1 MEELTAI
8 KTADGRE
15 FKPWASKE
23 TVQEVVQQAV
33 QDPASITAIASDI
46 ASGKSELS
54 ASISAKGVPSTTLD
68 SFSSMATKI
77 RQIPQTVNT
86 GLSDFDQ
93 MVAPNPYIWNVYTV
107 AEDLMKNE
115 LPDYIPTYMSGYK
128 SRYGANSFFVGEYYR
143 GYDSLELTGAD
154 GYLTHDGDFYTIADG
169 TVTHTLPD
177 GTVETYSDTT
187 IIHTWHDTE
196 MTQCNRWVA
205 FFYLNNAY
213 SFTNITS
220 SICPRRVALCGTC
233 NSFIVSGENRL
244 TDVWVIGT
252 LGHFEGGTTGNS
264 WNPAQVI
271 RNYRDHNAGVFY
283 DGANLVSC
291 IMLDLKDINIG
302 TLLQDA
308 DIDTLVLPKLES
320 VNVTGGIL
328 KNNVRTDCNV
338 NIIEAPLLKH
348 ITHTLI
354 YLSSQKGTFMDKANS
369 FKMDNVEV
377 VDAPVFYLYCGT
389 GGTPYVPV
397 TNMKIISFNSVTN
410 ISGSDGLFYYRMA
423 LNTPAG
429 SLFPALEKISLA
441 SLQKCSSLLFNAT
454 RYQTTAN
461 LMWNLIDIEVGSMIT
476 NLNIRCWKPTNVLAD
491 PDKTATLIDNIK
503 NHILARVSDATGGT
517 QLVFTVSTNMYNAI
531 ANENIEWQGETM
543 TLADAFLTKNWLF
556 AGA

>member
-205 FFYLNNAY
+205 FFYLNDAY

-233 NSFIVSGENRL
+233 DSFIVSGENRL
-244 TDVWVIGT
+244 TDLWVIGT
-252 LGHFEGGTTGNS
+252 LGHFEGGTTGDS

-271 RNYRDHNAGVFY
+271 RNYKEHSFGTFFQIRNNTIRSCIFADLETIVGGNLLQNYADSSTSLSTVSAPNLKVFSGGTIISVSYLQELVYVYIGLTELNGGRVIDRRSDASLNINNNLVIYAPFLKIWRSGYLYKTAYTSVSGYNAGIKSY
-283 DGANLVSC
+283 
-291 IMLDLKDINIG
+291 ITDLEELYIG
-302 TLLQDA
+302 V
-308 DIDTLVLPKLES
+308 DT
-320 VNVTGGIL
+320 I
-328 KNNVRTDCNV
+328 
-338 NIIEAPLLKH
+338 
-348 ITHTLI
+348 
-354 YLSSQKGTFMDKANS
+354 
-369 FKMDNVEV
+369 
-377 VDAPVFYLYCGT
+377 
-389 GGTPYVPV
+389 
-397 TNMKIISFNSVTN
+397 
-410 ISGSDGLFYYRMA
+410 
-423 LNTPAG
+423 PAG
-429 SLFPALEKISLA
+429 AKSMVDF
-441 SLQKCSSLLFNAT
+441 T
-454 RYQTTAN
+454 
-461 LMWNLIDIEVGSMIT
+461 VGKMTT
-476 NLNIRCWKPTNVLAD
+476 NLDCRYWNPTNVLAD

-517 QLVFTVSTNMYNAI
+517 QLVFKVSTNMYNAI

-543 TLADAFLTKNWLF
+543 SLADAFLTKNWLF